1 MGVSPVGLVITGVSP
16 VGLVVSW
23 VGELAVTE
31 GDKLCLSIVILLP
44 EELSGLNY
52 NAFIADI

>member
-1 MGVSPVGLVITGVSP
+1 MGVSP